1 MTDYDAIIIG
11 AGHNGLAAGT
21 VLAKRGLRVLTLEK
35 NRALRAM
42 LSFAAIQST
51 YKGPYTPGSAIC
63 LIHTLATNEDGG
75 LMRRAKGGISSL
87 SEALVRKS
95 AADRSPRRG
104 RSRPNRPGI

>member
-51 YKGPYTPGSAIC
+51 YKGPYTP
-63 LIHTLATNEDGG
+63 
-75 LMRRAKGGISSL
+75 
-87 SEALVRKS
+87 EAPS
-95 AADRSPRRG
+95 AAPIPW
-104 RSRPNRPGI
+104 RPTRTAA